1 MGEQP
6 FIAGTYSQQYQ
17 YKSFLPSSLNK
28 SVIAWHN
35 LGLDLLLEDATRL
48 LGELNAYSHLVPDV
62 DFFIRMHVYKEA
74 TASSRIEGTQTK
86 FDEALLDIEEIAPER
101 RDDWNEVQNYT
112 AAMNFAIKELEH
124 LPLSMRLLNET
135 HRILMQGVRGQNRG
149 PGEIRRTQN
158 WIGGASIKDAYFV
171 PPSPEEL
178 PELLS
183 DLEKFWHNETLH
195 YPHLIKIGLSHYQF
209 ETIHPYLDGNGRT
222 GRLLITLYLVEKGL
236 LRRPTLYLSD
246 FFERNRP
253 AYYNALTVIRT
264 QNDIGH
270 WLKFFLVGVAQ
281 TAEQSKRTFEGI
293 IRLRSECEHKAMLM
307 GKRARKALKLLTSL
321 YSQPIVSATAIA
333 ALLDITSQSANALA
347 RVFEDAGIL
356 LETTGYKRNRLFA
369 FKDYIE
375 LFQKRDL
382 SDDQDDLQVPA

>member
-28 SVIAWHN
+28 SAIAWHN

-62 DFFIRMHVYKEA
+62 DFFIRMHIYKEA

-183 DLEKFWHNETLH
+183 DLEKFWHNETLN

-281 TAEQSKRTFEGI
+281 TAEQSKRTFEEI
-293 IRLRSECEHKAMLM
+293 IRLRSECEQKAMLM
-307 GKRARKALKLLTSL
+307 GKRARKALQLLTSL
-321 YSQPIVSATAIA
+321 YSQPIVSASAIA

-347 RVFEDAGIL
+347 RAFEDAGIL

-382 SDDQDDLQVPA
+382 SDDQNDLHVPA

>member
-17 YKSFLPSSLNK
+17 YTSFLPSFLNK
-28 SVIAWHN
+28 SAFAWHN
-35 LGLDLLLEDATRL
+35 VGLDLLLEEATRL

-62 DFFIRMHVYKEA
+62 DFFIRMHIYKEA
-74 TASSRIEGTQTK
+74 TASSGIEGTQTK
-86 FDEALLDIEEIAPER
+86 FDEALLDLEEIAPER

-112 AAMNFAIKELEH
+112 AAMNFAIKELER

-183 DLEKFWHNETLH
+183 DLEKFWHNETLN

-253 AYYNALTVIRT
+253 AYYDALTVART

-281 TAEQSKRTFEGI
+281 TAEQSKRTFEAI
-293 IRLRSECEHKAMLM
+293 IGLRSECEQKAMLM
-307 GKRARKALKLLTSL
+307 GKRARKALQLLTSL
-321 YSQPIVSATAIA
+321 YSQPIVSANAIA
-333 ALLDITSQSANALA
+333 ALLNITSQSANALA
-347 RVFEDAGIL
+347 RAFEDAGIL
-356 LETTGYKRNRLFA
+356 REMTGYKRNRLFA
-369 FKDYIE
+369 FKEYIE
-375 LFQKRDL
+375 LFQKLGRSEGQGDL
-382 SDDQDDLQVPA
+382 HVPE